1 VLAVSAAVTVKVG
14 SGESGRRRGSG
25 RLRGRRTA
33 LAVVGGP
40 GDGVGGVEAG
50 GDGVGGVGG
59 CDGRR

>member
-1 VLAVSAAVTVKVG
+1 M
-14 SGESGRRRGSG
+14 
-25 RLRGRRTA
+25 
-33 LAVVGGP
+33 AVVGGP